1 MNLKY
6 MVEMNTIYIYLDSET
21 PKIMVPSSFDDRV
34 GVFVDKKTKKK
45 ICGYEVEEASK
56 SLLSNL
62 KNLELNLK
70 QILAIGLYFMRISK
84 DLSQEAMAKEINV
97 SLSTYKNLEKAQQN
111 LSFDTFETINQKF
124 PEVKKIVG
132 ESLLAS

>member
-6 MVEMNTIYIYLDSET
+6 MIEMDTIYIYLDSEVS
-21 PKIMVPSSFDDRV
+21 KIMIPSLFDGRV

-45 ICGYEVEEASK
+45 ICGYEIEEASK
-56 SLLSNL
+56 SLLCNL

-70 QILAIGLYFMRISK
+70 QILAVGLYFMRIK
-84 DLSQEAMAKEINV
+84 QQLSQEAMASEIEV
-97 SLSTYKNLEKAQQN
+97 SLSTYKNLEKAEQN

-124 PEVKKIVG
+124 PEVKKIIG